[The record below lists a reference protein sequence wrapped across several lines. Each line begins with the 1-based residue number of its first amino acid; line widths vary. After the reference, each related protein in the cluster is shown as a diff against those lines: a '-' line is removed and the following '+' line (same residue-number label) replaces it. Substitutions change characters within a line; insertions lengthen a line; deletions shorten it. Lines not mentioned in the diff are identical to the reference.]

1 MELIDYIDSD
11 EGRDFPP
18 AMTELPVCDGCGK
31 DAASLTFQPDWNFF
45 ACPACIAEC
54 KAQLALEANECTCVR
69 MDVDYYDA
77 RGCAA
82 HDDRRAA

>member
-1 MELIDYIDSD
+1 MELIDYIDYD

-18 AMTELPVCDGCGK
+18 ASTEELVCDGCGK
-31 DAASLTFQPDWNFF
+31 EAALLTYQPEWDFF
-45 ACPACIAEC
+45 ACPSCIAEC
-54 KAQLALEANECTCVR
+54 DTQLAAEANECTCVR

-82 HDDRRAA
+82 HERAA

>member
-1 MELIDYIDSD
+1 MELIDYIDYD

-18 AMTELPVCDGCGK
+18 ASTEPLECDGCGK
-31 DAASLTFQPDWNFF
+31 EAASLAFQPEYNFF

-54 KAQLALEANECTCVR
+54 EAQLREEDCTCVR
-69 MDVDYYDA
+69 IDVDYYDA

-82 HDDRRAA
+82 HGMAA

>member
-31 DAASLTFQPDWNFF
+31 DAASLTWQPEWGFF
-45 ACPACIAEC
+45 ACPDCIREC
-54 KAQLALEANECTCVR
+54 ALQLALEANECTCVR

-82 HDDRRAA
+82 HDERRAA

>member
-1 MELIDYIDSD
+1 MELIDYIDYD

-18 AMTELPVCDGCGK
+18 ASTEPLECDGCGK
-31 DAASLTFQPDWNFF
+31 EAASLAFQPEYNFF

-54 KAQLALEANECTCVR
+54 EAQLRQEDCTCVR
-69 MDVDYYDA
+69 IDVDYYDA

-82 HDDRRAA
+82 HERAA

>member
-1 MELIDYIDSD
+1 MELIDYIDYD

-18 AMTELPVCDGCGK
+18 AITEWHECEGCGK
-31 DAASLTFQPDWNFF
+31 ESASLTFQPDWNIF

-54 KAQLALEANECTCVR
+54 DAQLLEEECTCVR

-82 HDDRRAA
+82 HGMAA

>member
-1 MELIDYIDSD
+1 MELIDYIDYD

-18 AMTELPVCDGCGK
+18 ASTEPLECDGCGK
-31 DAASLTFQPDWNFF
+31 EAASLAFQPEYNFF

-54 KAQLALEANECTCVR
+54 EAQLRQEDCTCVR
-69 MDVDYYDA
+69 IDVDYYDA

-82 HDDRRAA
+82 HGMAA